1 MPQAIADPEELE
13 RFAHNLKNFN
23 DQLRNNMSRL
33 NADYHR
39 LGETWKDQEHQKF
52 AREYVQTMQV
62 IERFLG
68 VADEH
73 IPFLQR
79 KAARIRDYLSQT

>member
-13 RFAHNLKNFN
+13 RFSHNLKHFN
-23 DQLRNNMSRL
+23 DQLRSNMSRL

-52 AREYVQTMQV
+52 AQEYVQTMQV

-68 VADEH
+68 IGDEH

-79 KAARIRDYLSQT
+79 KAARVRDYLSQT